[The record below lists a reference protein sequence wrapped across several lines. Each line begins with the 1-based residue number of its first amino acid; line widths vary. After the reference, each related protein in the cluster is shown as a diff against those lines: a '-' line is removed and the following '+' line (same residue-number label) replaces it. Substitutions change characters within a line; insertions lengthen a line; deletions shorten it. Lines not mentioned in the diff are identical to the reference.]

1 MNHHPQYNYKALDPD
16 LDEYL
21 SEYKNQTPLE
31 SDHYAG
37 ELFPLLTRKMKNEK
51 SSPSYPST
59 KSKLCNQNKLHISTH
74 VRALPIFFD
83 RTFLFIFILLLLMHT

>member
-1 MNHHPQYNYKALDPD
+1 MNHPQYNYKALDPD

-37 ELFPLLTRKMKNEK
+37 ELFPLGKIKQNHFYPFHEK
-51 SSPSYPST
+51 
-59 KSKLCNQNKLHISTH
+59 QI
-74 VRALPIFFD
+74 
-83 RTFLFIFILLLLMHT
+83 M

>member
-1 MNHHPQYNYKALDPD
+1 MNHPQYNYKALDPD

-37 ELFPLLTRKMKNEK
+37 ELFPLNEKKNEK
-51 SSPSYPST
+51 STKSPPSYPST
-59 KSKLCNQNKLHISTH
+59 KSKLCNQLKLHNKFQIDLIEINAKDPSF
-74 VRALPIFFD
+74 P
-83 RTFLFIFILLLLMHT
+83 FLLHPK

>member
-1 MNHHPQYNYKALDPD
+1 LRFQSEKSHTNRLLVNYISLEAAEREGIINKQKQQHKHDNQRLVAKTKETDSFAMNHQQYQHYKGSMDGTD

-37 ELFPLLTRKMKNEK
+37 E
-51 SSPSYPST
+51 
-59 KSKLCNQNKLHISTH
+59 
-74 VRALPIFFD
+74 
-83 RTFLFIFILLLLMHT
+83 

>member
-37 ELFPLLTRKMKNEK
+37 ELFPLLTRKMKK
-51 SSPSYPST
+51 
-59 KSKLCNQNKLHISTH
+59 
-74 VRALPIFFD
+74 
-83 RTFLFIFILLLLMHT
+83 

>member
-37 ELFPLLTRKMKNEK
+37 ELFPLLTRKK
-51 SSPSYPST
+51 
-59 KSKLCNQNKLHISTH
+59 I
-74 VRALPIFFD
+74 
-83 RTFLFIFILLLLMHT
+83 

>member
-37 ELFPLLTRKMKNEK
+37 ELFPLLTRKNKMKIKNH
-51 SSPSYPST
+51 
-59 KSKLCNQNKLHISTH
+59 LHPI
-74 VRALPIFFD
+74 LPRKANYVIK
-83 RTFLFIFILLLLMHT
+83 INYI